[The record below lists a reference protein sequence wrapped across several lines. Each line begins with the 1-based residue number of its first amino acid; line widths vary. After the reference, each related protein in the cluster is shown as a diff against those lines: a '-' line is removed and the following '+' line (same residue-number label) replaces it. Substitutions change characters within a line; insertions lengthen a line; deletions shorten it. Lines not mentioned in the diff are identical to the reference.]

1 MTAPETTSTRP
12 YMLRALLE
20 WCTDNGLTPH
30 IAVRVDK
37 STQVPMEFVRDGQI
51 VLNISYDATSALQ
64 LGNDYIEF
72 KARFG
77 GQPRDI
83 VVPVGRVVAI
93 YARENGQGM
102 AFPPPVD
109 LPEVSVP
116 TVLSSVPKTSL
127 ADVSD
132 DRVVHLGV
140 MDDNE
145 TEEEAPEP
153 PPKAPIGAKTTLKR
167 VK

>member
-1 MTAPETTSTRP
+1 MNDQDTTSTRP
-12 YMLRALLE
+12 YLIRALYE

-30 IAVRVDK
+30 VVVRVDG
-37 STQVPMEFVRDGQI
+37 SVQVPLEYVKDGEI

-102 AFPPPVD
+102 AFPPPLD

>member
-1 MTAPETTSTRP
+1 MNSSRP
-12 YMLRALLE
+12 YLIRALYE

-30 IAVRVDK
+30 VVVRVDG
-37 STQVPMEFVRDGQI
+37 SVQVPLEYVKDGEI

>member
-1 MTAPETTSTRP
+1 MNDQDTTSTRP
-12 YMLRALLE
+12 YLIRALYE

-30 IAVRVDK
+30 VVVRVDG
-37 STQVPMEFVRDGQI
+37 SVQVPLEYVKDGEI

-167 VK
+167 IK

>member
-1 MTAPETTSTRP
+1 MNDQDTTSTRP
-12 YMLRALLE
+12 YLIRALYE

-30 IAVRVDK
+30 VVVRVDG
-37 STQVPMEFVRDGQI
+37 SVQVPLEYVKDGEI

-127 ADVSD
+127 EDVSD

>member
-1 MTAPETTSTRP
+1 MNDQDTTSTRP
-12 YMLRALLE
+12 YLIRALYE
-20 WCTDNGLTPH
+20 WCTDNALTPH
-30 IAVRVDK
+30 VVVRVDG
-37 STQVPMEFVRDGQI
+37 SVQVPLEYVKDGEI